1 MDASPISRLPIE
13 LRIHVFELLDEDPG
27 TGADLCASTLV
38 SKAFNAAAT
47 LVLYQRV
54 TLKTLPTLLARPAL
68 RRHAQHAFLD
78 GRAETPSLEPDTDLP
93 LPEEDAPGAKAAL
106 LARLCPAL
114 RTVHAVLRP
123 ADAARFC
130 RGLPPNALP
139 RVAAFQLRIAGG
151 TLRRRARHTAWPS
164 FGIDVLARLLALPAL
179 RDLWIESVLCDAH
192 AVPQLPPAV
201 VQTLA
206 LVHCQLSPAA
216 LAGVLA
222 VTPRLERLALWAWPG
237 LAGPHAGG
245 SVDLVAV
252 GTALLCCPALRALTL
267 LLAGGECDVY
277 EGTLTRLAELPRLAR
292 LVVHPEF
299 LGGVLPASVRTLELV
314 PMSGWGA
321 HRCRRVSQ

>member
-1 MDASPISRLPIE
+1 MNASPISRLPVE
-13 LRIHVFELLDEDPG
+13 LRIHVFELLAEDPG
-27 TGADLCASTLV
+27 TGADLCASALANKV
-38 SKAFNAAAT
+38 FNAAAT
-47 LVLYQRV
+47 PVLYQRV

-78 GRAETPSLEPDTDLP
+78 GRAETPSLESDGDTSTDLP

-106 LARLCPAL
+106 LARLCSAL

-130 RGLPPNALP
+130 DGLPPDALP

-151 TLRRRARHTAWPS
+151 RRVRRARHTAWPS
-164 FGIDVLARLLALPAL
+164 FGIAVLARLLALPAL

-192 AVPQLPPAV
+192 VAPAA

-222 VTPRLERLALWAWPG
+222 ATPRLERLALWAWPG

-245 SVDLVAV
+245 SVDLTAV
-252 GTALLCCPALRALTL
+252 GAALLRCPALRALTL
-267 LLAGGECDVY
+267 LLAGGEHDGY

-292 LVVHPEF
+292 LAVHPEF
-299 LGGVLPASVRTLELV
+299 LGGALPASVRTLELV

>member
-1 MDASPISRLPIE
+1 MNASPISRLPVE

-27 TGADLCASTLV
+27 TGADLCALALV
-38 SKAFNAAAT
+38 SKAYNAAAT
-47 LVLYQRV
+47 PVLYQRIS
-54 TLKTLPTLLARPAL
+54 LKTLPTLLARPAL
-68 RRHAQHAFLD
+68 RRYAQHAFLD
-78 GRAETPSLEPDTDLP
+78 GRAETLSLEPDGDTSTNLP
-93 LPEEDAPGAKAAL
+93 GPEEDAPGAKAAL

-123 ADAARFC
+123 ADAAFFC
-130 RGLPPNALP
+130 NHLPHNALP

-151 TLRRRARHTAWPS
+151 RRARRARHTAWPS
-164 FGIDVLARLLALPAL
+164 FGIAVLVRLLALPAL
-179 RDLWIESVLCDAH
+179 RDLWIESILCDSLP
-192 AVPQLPPAV
+192 VPVIGVPSA

-222 VTPRLERLALWAWPG
+222 ATPRLERLALWAWPG
-237 LAGPHAGG
+237 LAGPRAGG
-245 SVDLVAV
+245 SVD
-252 GTALLCCPALRALTL
+252 
-267 LLAGGECDVY
+267 
-277 EGTLTRLAELPRLAR
+277 EGTLTRLPELTRLAH
-292 LVVHPEF
+292 LAVHPEF